1 MSKQLD
7 EAVSREIAEKINSKD
22 KEYFQNA
29 YQAALV
35 TAGSLY
41 TQGFLVLAA
50 KPYRIIE
57 HGWIELEDRIIDPT
71 LPFLNC
77 KAENLHYYSAQQL
90 TVKQLKAAVEEANE
104 DYPEDNPLPVY
115 GAAPYEYYGDVMLG
129 GAEYLAAY
137 QAAEAKWKELNDP
150 QYN

>member
-7 EAVSREIAEKINSKD
+7 EAVSREIATTITAKD
-22 KEYFQNA
+22 KEYFHNA
-29 YQAALV
+29 YKAALATEGAV
-35 TAGSLY
+35 Y
-41 TQGFLVLAA
+41 VQGFLVLAA

-57 HGWIELEDRIIDPT
+57 HGWIELENRIIDPT

-77 KAENLHYYSAQQL
+77 KAQNLYYYSAQQL
-90 TVKQLKAAVEEANE
+90 SVKQLKAAIEEAKE